1 MWAIGNM
8 FAIIAVLNIGIGKA
22 YPLAELCGIV
32 NALFAIFVLKEIQD
46 KQKIRL
52 FLLATLVS
60 FS

>member
-1 MWAIGNM
+1 M

-22 YPLAELCGIV
+22 YPMAELCGIV

-46 KQKIRL
+46 KRKIRL